1 MSKRAKIYRY
11 AFTLL
16 FSRTTV
22 EIRHLDIA
30 CENWQNY
37 GWFGADRVRYCCSVN
52 ERSTG
57 IQDMVA
63 RKFMV
68 SGRVQGVGY
77 RYFAQRVAARHQVRG
92 YVRNLEDGRVE
103 AMAQGDERA
112 VALFGQELA
121 AGPDYS
127 KVDKIEETVVEPD
140 NSFSS
145 FRIER

>member
-1 MSKRAKIYRY
+1 MYRSV
-11 AFTLL
+11 FTLRV
-16 FSRTTV
+16 SCKIAEV
-22 EIRHLDIA
+22 RHLDIT

-37 GWFGADRVRYCCSVN
+37 GGLGADRVRYYCLVN

-63 RKFMV
+63 RKFLV
-68 SGRVQGVGY
+68 SGLVQGVGY
-77 RYFAQRVAARHQVRG
+77 RYFTQRAAARHQVRG
-92 YVRNLEDGRVE
+92 YVRNLADGRVE
-103 AMAQGDERA
+103 ALAQGDERA

-127 KVDKIEETVVEPD
+127 KVDKIEETVEEPD